1 MTMNMHH
8 HGDRQFGAL
17 SNSEYGKLF
26 GQGGTLQRIFAP
38 RQFQS
43 FIDAGGTATTFIKK
57 PVTIGPKP
65 EGGLFTRLF
74 SRDPV
79 KVAARKQ
86 ARVAGSVVADP
97 ETGNRF
103 RVNKDGS
110 VTRFKLNKQGNLVPG
125 KTFAAGSDTALR
137 ATKLARRQRAGAIIA
152 GVGTAAGLIP
162 GVLALFGIG
171 GGREQQGPVTDVG
184 IEQAAAPPPS
194 NLVPI
199 LLGVGGLLLVT
210 VLVAGKRTPAPT
222 ATPRRR
228 AR

>member
-1 MTMNMHH
+1 MNQMHH

-17 SNSEYGKLF
+17 SSSEYGKLF

-43 FIDAGGTATTFIKK
+43 FIDQGGTSQTFIQK
-57 PVTIGPKP
+57 PVSLGPKP

-74 SRDPV
+74 SRDPA
-79 KVAARKQ
+79 KVEIRQRK
-86 ARVAGSVVADP
+86 RFGGSMVTDP
-97 ETGNRF
+97 ETGKRL
-103 RVNKDGS
+103 RINKDGT
-110 VTRFKLNKQGNLVPG
+110 VTQFKVNKAGDLVPG
-125 KTFAAGSDTALR
+125 KSFSKGSNTAVR
-137 ATKLARRQRAGAIIA
+137 AMKLARRQRAGAIIG
-152 GVGTAAGLIP
+152 GVGAAAGLIP
-162 GVLALFGIG
+162 GVLALLGLRG
-171 GGREQQGPVTDVG
+171 GEEERGGPVTDVG
-184 IEQAAAPPPS
+184 IEQAAPAQS

-222 ATPRRR
+222 SSPRRR